1 MTIGKMSK
9 VGNLPPPVFNKRLF
23 KAQAGILLSEEIL
36 RILRRSPQ
44 EERSLSELSKLKAV
58 VNGLKE
64 IHKDLQYI
72 KDALGYAINYEK
84 VESGKTVTKQH
95 SEKVLSCYYV
105 LSGSVEAQYSID
117 YDEEDI
123 RGKIAG
129 KDAQGNSICEI
140 NYTHVAGDY
149 MGLVSADGPQYDLP
163 PPDSMRTIE
172 TCEFIRIDRETFH
185 KSVKKVQNRYV
196 QEIEMF
202 LEESEILRKLPAE
215 ERAVLVPLMAKQ
227 EYSAG
232 KVIINQGEIPEH
244 VFFVGK
250 GRCHFFRRVYIQE
263 ARRQELVKLGLIEK
277 GSFFGESTVLGG
289 SPCFCS
295 VASIGPVTC
304 YLVNKWAIKTNER
317 ILNLLRD
324 HQHFFHEDDMIKHFI
339 RDSDVWQSYKR
350 SKVIELLDG
359 TNKQHVV
366 VCTVPETLH
375 TAVEFGD
382 ASRRYSSHST
392 NEREPGEPKKKEPL
406 FITPRSRRRS
416 SAFLQSNAAAVV
428 KAVLLLRR
436 NTGSEEP
443 RVPSSN
449 AESSPVTTTRGEME
463 TKIKPMSAPGRCRGA
478 PKSLRDASNSPTRN
492 RSRNRGG
499 RPKTKTNNQRSP
511 SGERASSS
519 VKKKQAITKHGKD
532 EKKVKDEKPK
542 TVPNNKAPEYQ
553 SEAVD
558 KHSTPP
564 RGTEMI
570 VTSNRN
576 FILKEVINTGLP
588 GKRVYSAGYQRF
600 DKSMFDILDKSE
612 PSPSGPSPW
621 TISLAANRWMS
632 SVRKKRAM
640 VRSMSDRRSSSPSPT
655 PIIVIEEYVA
665 TSDSNVDDEGMARP
679 SSGKTDDRAASS
691 RSPSPSTRRI
701 SHTPSPVLTELP
713 EENED
718 EVLEY
723 EKYEAGKAIPE
734 KWHTPIH
741 EARDQSLAHLER
753 VKQELEAITRDREIL
768 HRQIAASGMTR
779 DEHAQNDVALDS
791 IDHTQET
798 TVQATTEE
806 SKSSTRKHSPQKNR
820 KLSYPAR
827 TLSSGSDKKTSGSH
841 RMSLGSSHAP
851 ALSSDT
857 SHARLMRMRTLDG
870 CYLEGIGARS
880 SLYSSRLMNN
890 ERINDKSSVSAVTR
904 NERRRL
910 LLLDKLGLR

>member
-691 RSPSPSTRRI
+691 SRSPSPSTRRI

-798 TVQATTEE
+798 TVQATTEGL
-806 SKSSTRKHSPQKNR
+806 N
-820 KLSYPAR
+820 
-827 TLSSGSDKKTSGSH
+827 
-841 RMSLGSSHAP
+841 
-851 ALSSDT
+851 
-857 SHARLMRMRTLDG
+857 
-870 CYLEGIGARS
+870 
-880 SLYSSRLMNN
+880 
-890 ERINDKSSVSAVTR
+890 SV
-904 NERRRL
+904 L
-910 LLLDKLGLR
+910 